1 MAAFVMSYPFSI
13 DTANS
18 KISTVYTDT
27 DTYKAEQISA
37 FLKTRKNER
46 VLMPEFGI
54 RDPVF
59 DKFDVAAFSVDFLNF
74 YPADKDIVLEEISL
88 LKNAGVVT
96 DVLIQ
101 FD

>member
-37 FLKTRKNER
+37 FLKQGKTKEC
-46 VLMPEFGI
+46 
-54 RDPVF
+54 
-59 DKFDVAAFSVDFLNF
+59 
-74 YPADKDIVLEEISL
+74 
-88 LKNAGVVT
+88 
-96 DVLIQ
+96 
-101 FD
+101 